1 MSEKACHAE
10 RCIAE
15 RIISFGWSALKGRT
29 FAQAQEDSHRIVPLS
44 YVTKH
49 QYPCQ
54 TLGNSYSVIKDS
66 PCGLVAVPTGG

>member
-1 MSEKACHAE
+1 VSEKACHAE

-15 RIISFGWSALKGRT
+15 RSISFGWSALKGRT

-54 TLGNSYSVIKDS
+54 TLGNSHSVLKGS
-66 PCGLVAVPTGG
+66 SCGLGAVPTGE